1 VAISDADRRAALET
15 LRQAQFVYGLS
26 RYPKKQVLDD
36 PADVKAL
43 RQRLEAMRD
52 AARRLSSSQR
62 DALDVPW
69 GDLDAVDS
77 GTEAVWNAAKKVT
90 PKIIAKLAP
99 LVSDSPEAAF
109 LINPVKGGAKS
120 QEDLAEPKVKRAPE
134 PAKIERGLTGKE
146 LAGLEMAIQE
156 RATADE
162 AFFSWLRRDRELSVS
177 EWRKR
182 RASAERARRA
192 EDAYIE
198 KLFKAHSSR

>member
-1 VAISDADRRAALET
+1 PHFSDHDHRDLHSFPTRR
-15 LRQAQFVYGLS
+15 
-26 RYPKKQVLDD
+26 
-36 PADVKAL
+36 
-43 RQRLEAMRD
+43 
-52 AARRLSSSQR
+52 SS
-62 DALDVPW
+62 
-69 GDLDAVDS
+69 DLS

-99 LVSDSPEAAF
+99 LVSDSPEVAF